1 MNTISILKNSADMQS
16 PIERVVQP
24 RSVIQSR
31 STSTDRAVEK
41 PNSRKKMLAQ
51 GFTLIE
57 VMVSIFVL
65 TVGILGMAGM
75 QAVSVRE
82 SQNTYFRMQA
92 DMLAADMAD
101 RMRANR
107 EDAADAASVNY
118 VSDGTANA
126 ATDCLG
132 TVANC
137 SAAQLA
143 GYDVSQWLA
152 QIDNSSIPGG
162 VGTISRNAGTSQYTI
177 QVFWDEDRN
186 GSVATVANCVATAA
200 DGCIRLVIEI

>member
-1 MNTISILKNSADMQS
+1 
-16 PIERVVQP
+16 
-24 RSVIQSR
+24 
-31 STSTDRAVEK
+31 
-41 PNSRKKMLAQ
+41 MLAQ

-57 VMVSIFVL
+57 VMVSMFVL

-92 DMLAADMAD
+92 DMLAVDMAD

-107 EDAADAASVNY
+107 ADAADADSVNY
-118 VSDGTANA
+118 VSDGTVNA
-126 ATDCLG
+126 ASDCIG
-132 TVANC
+132 TAASC
-137 SAAQLA
+137 TAAQLA
-143 GYDVSQWLA
+143 GYDVSQWLT
-152 QIDNSSIPGG
+152 QITNSSIPSG

-186 GSVATVANCVATAA
+186 DAVTTVANCVATAA